1 MVIML
6 SSWWNPGQSGE
17 VRSCF
22 RHVSRSSPGAS
33 AQFPHHVSLGR
44 CLGVQDEVVEFAR
57 TVVVIQL
64 SPLGNCTRVEQEL
77 SIVGRHFCA
86 AFPNTIALV
95 PQNATCAVR

>member
-1 MVIML
+1 
-6 SSWWNPGQSGE
+6 
-17 VRSCF
+17 
-22 RHVSRSSPGAS
+22 
-33 AQFPHHVSLGR
+33 
-44 CLGVQDEVVEFAR
+44 VQDEVVEFAR